1 MQGEGLDN
9 PRDVLVMRL
18 DLRRVCLRAG
28 AVVVASILVSL
39 ATAAAFAG
47 ERPIDGAPADRVVSL
62 GLFSFYGP
70 KYLGAER
77 YGPFAFPTLDVRR
90 PDEGFALASP
100 DDGLSVALLDA
111 SRFRLGPVAALRQG
125 RNAGIDPRFA
135 GLDHAPWTIEA
146 GMFADWWI
154 LPERLRTRVE
164 VRHGVRGGDGF
175 AVDLSADLFSRTG
188 RFTFAVGPR
197 LGLLDAGLAQIQ
209 FGVSE
214 AAARRNTLFST
225 FNARGGLQTVG
236 LAASIDYDWSSAWRS
251 TIYGRFDRLV
261 GDAAA
266 SSITRRLGSEEQFT
280 AGLGLT
286 YSFGTRLPLPPGLL
300 PR

>member
-1 MQGEGLDN
+1 MQAEGVDN

-18 DLRRVCLRAG
+18 SLRRVYPQVG
-28 AVVVASILVSL
+28 AVFVASILVCL

-47 ERPIDGAPADRVVSL
+47 EKPIDAAPADRVLSL

-70 KYLGAER
+70 KHLGAER
-77 YGPFAFPTLDVRR
+77 YGPFAFPTLDIRR

-100 DDGLSVALLDA
+100 DDGLSVALLDT
-111 SRFRLGPVAALRQG
+111 SRFSLGPVAALRQG
-125 RNAGIDPRFA
+125 RNAGIDSRFA

-146 GMFADWWI
+146 GIFADWWV

-175 AVDLSADLFSRTG
+175 AVDLSADLFSKTG

-197 LGLLDAGLAQIQ
+197 LGLLDAGLARIQ

-214 AAARRNTLFST
+214 VAAARNPLFST
-225 FNARGGLQTVG
+225 FDARGGLQTVG
-236 LAASIDYDWSSAWRS
+236 LAASIDYDWSSAWR
-251 TIYGRFDRLV
+251 TTLYGRFDRLV

-280 AGLGLT
+280 TGLGLT
-286 YSFGTRLPLPPGLL
+286 YSFSAGFSLPSRLL
-300 PR
+300 P

>member
-1 MQGEGLDN
+1 MGT
-9 PRDVLVMRL
+9 V
-18 DLRRVCLRAG
+18 A
-28 AVVVASILVSL
+28 VASTLVGL

-47 ERPIDGAPADRVVSL
+47 EMPTDSAPTDRVVSL

-100 DDGLSVALLDA
+100 DDGLSVALLET
-111 SRFRLGPVAALRQG
+111 SHFRLGPVATLRQG

-146 GMFADWWI
+146 GMFADWWV

-164 VRHGVRGGDGF
+164 LRHGLRGGDGF
-175 AVDLSADLFSRTG
+175 AIDLSADLFSRIG
-188 RFTFAVGPR
+188 RFTLAIGPR
-197 LGLLDAGLAQIQ
+197 LGIVDAGLARIQ

-214 AAARRNTLFST
+214 AAAMRNPLFSA
-225 FNARGGLQTVG
+225 FNAQGGLQTVG
-236 LAASIDYDWSSAWRS
+236 LAASIDYNWSSAWRS
-251 TIYGRFDRLV
+251 TLYGRFDRLV

-286 YSFGTRLPLPPGLL
+286 YSFGARLPLPSGLL